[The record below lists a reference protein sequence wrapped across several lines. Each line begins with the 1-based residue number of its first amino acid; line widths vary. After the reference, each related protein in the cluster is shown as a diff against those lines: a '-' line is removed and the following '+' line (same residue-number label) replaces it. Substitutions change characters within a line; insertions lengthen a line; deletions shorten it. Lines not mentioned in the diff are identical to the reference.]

1 MINVLLVEDEEL
13 IRQGMRYTTPWEQYG
28 CEVIGEAKDGV
39 EGIEKILELKPDIVI
54 TDVKMPKMDGLTM
67 IEQVR
72 EQVSCEYIILSG
84 YDEFAYAKKA
94 MYLEAH
100 GYLLKPV
107 DDDELEEIL
116 RSTIRRIEEKKMVY
130 QSLSE
135 KKILELS
142 LDCAD
147 MGKVQDKYLERALH
161 VMKERYQENLTL
173 KSVADELYISESYLG
188 KLFKNKMNYTFLE
201 MLTLYRIR
209 AAVHLL
215 QEVDQKVYEIAYRVG
230 YSDTKYFSKVFRKV
244 TGVKPM
250 EIKNGYALPT
260 EHILNKI

>member
-13 IRQGMRYTTPWEQYG
+13 IRQGMRYTTPWEKYG

-72 EQVSCEYIILSG
+72 ERVSCEYIILSG

-94 MYLEAH
+94 MYLEVH

-107 DDDELEEIL
+107 DDGELEEIL

-161 VMKERYQENLTL
+161 VMKERYQDNLTL

-215 QEVDQKVYEIAYRVG
+215 QEVDQKVEPRVV
-230 YSDTKYFSKVFRKV
+230 FS
-244 TGVKPM
+244 
-250 EIKNGYALPT
+250 
-260 EHILNKI
+260 